1 MTMVFV
7 ENDEILGLLEDAL
20 PELLGAE
27 NLGQLHERINKR
39 KDCCSQMD
47 KERHGINLGQIGRAH
62 V

>member
-47 KERHGINLGQIGRAH
+47 KERHEIGRAH